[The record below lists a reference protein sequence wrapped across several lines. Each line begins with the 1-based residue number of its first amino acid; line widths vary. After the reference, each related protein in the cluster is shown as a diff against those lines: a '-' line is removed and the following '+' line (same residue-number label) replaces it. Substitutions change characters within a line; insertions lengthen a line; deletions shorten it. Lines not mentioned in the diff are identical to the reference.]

1 MYVGDRPAGV
11 RAPDPALATPAPA
24 GDVRVRLHAL
34 SILDGAMLL
43 LAAALALAGSAVTGR
58 PAGSVPSLLLFS
70 LLCLALCTTTR
81 SAFLGGGGRQFGP
94 VELVS
99 IPILTSAAAAA
110 VALGQAPLVGAGEAA
125 FDIGRPWLLATAYL
139 LAGRLSFA
147 WAAADRDATAVAE
160 AIDRAAKRSL
170 DAALAGALLI
180 LALPVLLVVAVAIKL
195 EDRGPVFFRCA
206 RVGEGGRELLMLKFR
221 KMRRDADGPPLT
233 ASDDDRFTR
242 VGRFLAASKLD
253 ELPQL
258 WNVLRGGMSLVGPRP
273 EDPSFVAMYPAEFA
287 EILAARPGMTGL
299 CQLAFAKEGRIL
311 DPQDR
316 VRDYAERLLPQKITL
331 DLVYARRRTFPSDAK
346 ILTWTLVAVLLRK
359 DVAVH
364 RQSGTLTLRKR
375 STRVEAATRPA

>member
-1 MYVGDRPAGV
+1 VATS
-11 RAPDPALATPAPA
+11 ALASDA
-24 GDVRVRLHAL
+24 RVRTHAL
-34 SILDGAMLL
+34 SILDASMLL

-58 PAGSVPSLLLFS
+58 PAESVPSLLLFS
-70 LLCLALCTTTR
+70 LLCFGLCTTTR
-81 SAFLGGGGRQFGP
+81 SAFPRAAGQLGP
-94 VELVS
+94 AELVS
-99 IPILTSAAAAA
+99 VPILTTAAAAA

-125 FDIGRPWLLATAYL
+125 FDVGRPWLLATAYL

-147 WAAADRDATAVAE
+147 WATADRDATSVAK
-160 AIDRAAKRSL
+160 AIDHAAKRSF
-170 DAALAGALLI
+170 DAALAGALLV
-180 LALPVLLVVAVAIKL
+180 LALPILLAVAVAIKL

-221 KMRRDADGPPLT
+221 KMRHDADGPPLT

-273 EDPSFVAMYPAEFA
+273 EDPSFVAMYPDEFE

-311 DPQDR
+311 DPRDR
-316 VRDYAERLLPQKITL
+316 VRDYSERLLPQKVAL

-364 RQSGTLTLRKR
+364 RQTGTLTLRKR
-375 STRVEAATRPA
+375 SVRREAATRAA